1 VEQRTEEPTGW
12 TGFIAFAGI
21 MLILLGGLDF
31 IYGLTAIIKENYVVF
46 TRQGL
51 LAFDITS
58 WGWITLIFGLV
69 QFGVGLAIIAGATWG
84 RVLGVIIAG
93 LSVVHQ
99 FAMMSVYPIWSLL
112 IVALDILII
121 WALIV
126 HGREMKY

>member
-31 IYGLTAIIKENYVVF
+31 IYGLTGIIKENYFVVS
-46 TRQGL
+46 RQGL
-51 LAFDITS
+51 LVFDIKQ
-58 WGWITLIFGLV
+58 WGWITLVFGLI
-69 QFGVGLAIIAGATWG
+69 QFGAGLAIIAGATWG
-84 RVLGVIIAG
+84 RIVGVIIAAV
-93 LSVVHQ
+93 SVVHQ
-99 FAMMSVYPIWSLL
+99 FTLMSAYPIWSLL
-112 IVALDILII
+112 IVAIDILII